1 MTNDA
6 NRDPLTGAPGAH
18 PVGTGVGAAAGGAT
32 GAAIGSVVG
41 PLGTALGAV
50 IGAVAG
56 GLAGKATAEAI
67 DPTVE
72 DAYWRDRYV
81 SEPYYRDG
89 YTYDDYAPAYGVG
102 MGSTLAE
109 KYRGRPFDEYEAD
122 LARDWDIYR
131 GESRLTWPEASP
143 PPAPRGTA
151 PSAIAARSEGGPFAG
166 HGAACAMSLIVG
178 VYVSGA

>member
-122 LARDWDIYR
+122 LARDRDIYR

-143 PPAPRGTA
+143 
-151 PSAIAARSEGGPFAG
+151 AARAAWDRAQRDR
-166 HGAACAMSLIVG
+166 GAV
-178 VYVSGA
+178 

>member
-56 GLAGKATAEAI
+56 GLAGEATAEAIDPKAEAI

-122 LARDWDIYR
+122 LARHWDIYR

-143 PPAPRGTA
+143 
-151 PSAIAARSEGGPFAG
+151 AARAAWERAQRDR
-166 HGAACAMSLIVG
+166 GAV
-178 VYVSGA
+178 

>member
-18 PVGTGVGAAAGGAT
+18 PVGAGVGAAAGGAT

-89 YTYDDYAPAYGVG
+89 YTYDDLRAGLRRGHGQHAGGEVPRSPVRRV
-102 MGSTLAE
+102 
-109 KYRGRPFDEYEAD
+109 RGR
-122 LARDWDIYR
+122 LGARL
-131 GESRLTWPEASP
+131 GHL
-143 PPAPRGTA
+143 PR
-151 PSAIAARSEGGPFAG
+151 
-166 HGAACAMSLIVG
+166 
-178 VYVSGA
+178 